1 MKAPP
6 ESSGGVF
13 SDPGIV
19 TGDDAAI
26 VK

>member
-1 MKAPP
+1 KAPP
-6 ESSGGVF
+6 ESPGGAF

-19 TGDDAAI
+19 TDDDAAI